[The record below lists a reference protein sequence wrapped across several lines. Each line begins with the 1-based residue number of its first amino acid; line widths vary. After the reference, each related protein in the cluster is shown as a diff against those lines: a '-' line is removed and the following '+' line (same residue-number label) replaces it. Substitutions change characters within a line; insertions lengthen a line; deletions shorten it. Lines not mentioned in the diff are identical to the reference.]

1 LQGLVSALNK
11 LVFAYGTV
19 LLAIMR
25 IAADSTSFV
34 MGEVLCDRVET
45 HPKKLLADVTA

>member
-1 LQGLVSALNK
+1 LNK

-25 IAADSTSFV
+25 IAEEDDDGCGKT
-34 MGEVLCDRVET
+34 
-45 HPKKLLADVTA
+45 KI